1 MCASGLPGS
10 SDISAGAPF
19 FEGEKKRRIAG
30 SERPSSAS
38 RLFVEELCLCNSVG
52 GGRSAF
58 ALLLLFG
65 GEKNFMRTGMLLEK
79 GNVAGYRPICL
90 GPSSQSHE
98 KKLSLQE

>member
-1 MCASGLPGS
+1 M
-10 SDISAGAPF
+10 
-19 FEGEKKRRIAG
+19 
-30 SERPSSAS
+30 
-38 RLFVEELCLCNSVG
+38 EELCLCNSVG